1 MCLQQFAPIYAARA
15 FLRDRHQIGI
25 RSARLD
31 ADRCRVPRWV
41 ANADVIVIQCNHFM
55 TRASG
60 LRFIEEVRNLAPSR
74 PLLYFDG
81 DDDAGVSWPEAIR
94 HCDLYVKNQLYRDRS
109 WYLKRFIGKSN
120 LTHHVAE
127 NHGISLPD
135 DPFPCSEP
143 LAAVDLPKL
152 TLGWNLGCSDPV
164 RKFMA
169 TARPAKHRSID
180 VVFRGNVP
188 PDWLAPLR
196 TIPRQPL
203 EATMRRWHVSVDAS
217 RRPWEEYVQE
227 LCSAK
232 ACISP
237 FGYGEVCFRD
247 FEAVLAGAV
256 LIKPDM
262 SHLETRPDI
271 YRPWETY
278 APVKWDWSDLPE
290 VVDRVLGDPEAGCV
304 LASRA
309 RTVLEEFLDQ
319 HTVAKV
325 FVHLLSGK
333 DEGTQHHTP

>member
-1 MCLQQFAPIYAARA
+1 
-15 FLRDRHQIGI
+15 
-25 RSARLD
+25 
-31 ADRCRVPRWV
+31 
-41 ANADVIVIQCNHFM
+41 
-55 TRASG
+55 
-60 LRFIEEVRNLAPSR
+60 
-74 PLLYFDG
+74 
-81 DDDAGVSWPEAIR
+81 
-94 HCDLYVKNQLYRDRS
+94 
-109 WYLKRFIGKSN
+109 
-120 LTHHVAE
+120 
-127 NHGISLPD
+127 
-135 DPFPCSEP
+135 
-143 LAAVDLPKL
+143 
-152 TLGWNLGCSDPV
+152 
-164 RKFMA
+164 
-169 TARPAKHRSID
+169 
-180 VVFRGNVP
+180 
-188 PDWLAPLR
+188 
-196 TIPRQPL
+196 
-203 EATMRRWHVSVDAS
+203 MRRWHVSVDAS